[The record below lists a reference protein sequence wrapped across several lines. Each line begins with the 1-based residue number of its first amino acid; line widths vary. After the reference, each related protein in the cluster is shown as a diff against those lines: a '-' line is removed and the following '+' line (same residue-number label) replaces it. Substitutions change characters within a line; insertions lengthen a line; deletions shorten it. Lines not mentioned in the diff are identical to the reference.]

1 MSQLGA
7 QEKIE
12 AVDLRKGQRR
22 LLCQRVLRRD
32 ADKQLLL
39 QKGLCSCEWEGQD
52 GDVARTVFPRGKDIF
67 VLADGGGQ
75 HLFRLRCVQLPQ
87 QLPQGRGRAGAD
99 DDGPLPLVKRAD
111 LRDGQLRF
119 LQQFARRRHGQLAGL
134 VQLDPVLTPREER
147 HSEILLQMLHRA
159 CNGRCGEMKF
169 FCHAVER
176 AEIGERRELLEFIQI
191 DHDSLLLHFIF

>member
-1 MSQLGA
+1 M
-7 QEKIE
+7 
-12 AVDLRKGQRR
+12 
-22 LLCQRVLRRD
+22 LRRD

-119 LQQFARRRHGQLAGL
+119 LQQLARRRHGQLAGL
-134 VQLDPVLTPREER
+134 VQLDPVLAPGEER
-147 HSEILLQMLHRA
+147 HAEILLQMLHRA
-159 CNGRCGEMKF
+159 CNGRRGEMKF
-169 FCHAVER
+169 FCR
-176 AEIGERRELLEFIQI
+176 ARSF
-191 DHDSLLLHFIF
+191 S

>member
-1 MSQLGA
+1 M
-7 QEKIE
+7 
-12 AVDLRKGQRR
+12 
-22 LLCQRVLRRD
+22 LRRD

-39 QKGLCSCEWEGQD
+39 QKGRCPCEREGQD
-52 GDVARTVFPRGKDIF
+52 GDVARAVFPRGKDIF

-119 LQQFARRRHGQLAGL
+119 LQ
-134 VQLDPVLTPREER
+134 
-147 HSEILLQMLHRA
+147 
-159 CNGRCGEMKF
+159 
-169 FCHAVER
+169 
-176 AEIGERRELLEFIQI
+176 
-191 DHDSLLLHFIF
+191 